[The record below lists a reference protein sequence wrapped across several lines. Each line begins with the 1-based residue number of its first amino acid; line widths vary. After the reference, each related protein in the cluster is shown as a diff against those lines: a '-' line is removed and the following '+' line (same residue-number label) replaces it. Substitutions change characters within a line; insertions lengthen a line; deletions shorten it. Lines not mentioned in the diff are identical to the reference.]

1 MKIPIILSGGKVMAK
16 KKISIK
22 DVAKH
27 AGVGLGTVSRAINN
41 KGSISPKT
49 KAKVLQSIKELGYT
63 PNRLAQSMRS
73 NKYKNIAFF
82 VDLSNPTF
90 SRIAVG
96 LFNQLEKHG
105 YTLSLCHIG
114 KENIVNTMESFLSG
128 RLFDGIILAP
138 HRDDDEDLN
147 QYLHSLDIPIVI
159 LEHEIPGFSSGVEID
174 YYHSVKQAMAYL
186 FSLGHHQIALLTGSS
201 HVRSNKS
208 IIKSYMDAYEERNL
222 KPNPDLI
229 MQGNIADSY
238 HREAMEKIVEKV
250 ARKEI
255 TALLCMHNQILHLL
269 LDAMKNKQLWFP
281 QDVSLIAVEDYE
293 LTQLL
298 NPSVTVIKRSL
309 TSIGEKMADLL
320 VTTINH
326 PNFNPIPPQVIPTQ
340 FIIRE
345 SCRPL

>member
-1 MKIPIILSGGKVMAK
+1 MAHKKNKV
-16 KKISIK
+16 SIK

-96 LFNQLEKHG
+96 LFNELEKHG

-114 KENIVNTMESFLSG
+114 KENVENTLESFLSG

-138 HRDDDEDLN
+138 HRVDEALS
-147 QYLHSLDIPIVI
+147 QYLYSLDIPVVI
-159 LEHEIPGFSSGVEID
+159 LEHEIPGFSRGVVID
-174 YYHSVKQAMAYL
+174 YYGSVKQAMAYL
-186 FSLGHHQIALLTGSS
+186 FSLGHQQIALLTGSP
-201 HVRSNKS
+201 HVLSNRS
-208 IIKSYMDAYEERNL
+208 IIESYKDAYAEHNL
-222 KPNPDLI
+222 KIDPNWI
-229 MQGNIADSY
+229 MQGNLADVY
-238 HREAMEKIVEKV
+238 HREAMEGIIEKIG
-250 ARKEI
+250 RKDI
-255 TALLCMHNQILHLL
+255 TALLCMHTQILHLL
-269 LDAMKNKQLWFP
+269 LEAMKKKQIWFP
-281 QDVSLIAVEDYE
+281 RDVSLIAVEDYE

-298 NPSVTVIKRSL
+298 HPSVTVIKRSL
-309 TSIGEKMADLL
+309 TTIGEKMADLL
-320 VTTINH
+320 VNTINN
-326 PNFNPIPPQVIPTQ
+326 PDLNPIPPQVVPTQ
-340 FIIRE
+340 FVIRE